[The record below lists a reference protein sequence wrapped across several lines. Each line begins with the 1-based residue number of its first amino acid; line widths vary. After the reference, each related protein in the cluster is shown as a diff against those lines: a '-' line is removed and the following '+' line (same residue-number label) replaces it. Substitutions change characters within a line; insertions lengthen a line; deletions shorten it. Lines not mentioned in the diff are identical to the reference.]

1 MMAFTLPPTPV
12 ICTSKLEGT
21 ASYHEGFHAF
31 AYPCYLNKQASA
43 ILPIT
48 MKAFTILP
56 APNWLDMDPLLER
69 HMWHVTL
76 VLRGECLL

>member
-1 MMAFTLPPTPV
+1 MPITILPASMMAFTLPPTPV

-56 APNWLDMDPLLER
+56 APIISTSKRAKLLI
-69 HMWHVTL
+69 HTT
-76 VLRGECLL
+76 

>member
-56 APNWLDMDPLLER
+56 APIIPTSKRAKLLI
-69 HMWHVTL
+69 HTT
-76 VLRGECLL
+76 